1 MRTLWF
7 IEGAQPGYNKAKA
20 ACAKQRREP
29 RPSNILVFLFLS
41 ITAFSVKWH
50 GRDLVCY
57 SLVTMLKTE
66 YFVSPRPI
74 FLCWNLIPNAMVSRD
89 GAFEMIR
96 SWGPMSKYYHIEWEQ
111 EIPKKRDSYQRDSRE
126 LSYPFYHIRTHTKK
140 LCMNQEVSF
149 HRTYLS
155 AFDLGLP
162 KIRNVFIQK

>member
-1 MRTLWF
+1 MCKTKARTQTF
-7 IEGAQPGYNKAKA
+7 KH
-20 ACAKQRREP
+20 
-29 RPSNILVFLFLS
+29 PSISFPQ
-41 ITAFSVKWH
+41 H
-50 GRDLVCY
+50 Y
-57 SLVTMLKTE
+57 SLFCEMTWKRSRVLFFSHYVKDRILCL
-66 YFVSPRPI
+66 PHPI

-149 HRTYLS
+149 HRIYLS